1 MLSLLFS
8 LRKDEKINM
17 DIETNSKLESACEM
31 GSERV
36 AGKNYISLKV
46 HIINWRGDNL

>member
-8 LRKDEKINM
+8 LRKDENIKM
-17 DIETNSKLESACEM
+17 DEETNSKLKTACEM
-31 GSERV
+31 GSGKS
-36 AGKNYISLKV
+36 GKNYISLKV